1 MSNEF
6 SNEISDKIKRMKY
19 FDGLLLKWDDLTL
32 DQNYHMRLHRLHNG
46 YFHDW
51 GIVDGLEVTPV
62 AGYLQ
67 VKVSPGFAI
76 DRTLDADLNEIVG
89 RDIWICENHPDN
101 LIDLSGQAIGQDKY
115 ITVTYDEVDCD
126 TEIVKGENN
135 PIHKW
140 ERGKINYKEKQNL
153 GSPSEEIVLA
163 RIRIIEEAGQ
173 KKIVIDDKE
182 ADGKKQLRIQA
193 VTGGASQEFK
203 KISVG
208 EKGTSILPYIS
219 GPTDDERRLYLEKH
233 GLATDSDGLI
243 VHTPY
248 TLFYGPVI
256 SDTLKTNGAVDVN
269 GTFSVNVN
277 KTNALQV
284 DSNGAVSITNS
295 AEVSGTLSAKKGL
308 NVSGESTT
316 LDTDVVVMTGNKLTV
331 NKYTKKPDETDSN
344 KMGSGIEVYRGEGQL
359 VAELLW
365 DETDRSWKAGTQDSL
380 HKLAYGPDWDA
391 VHNGTN
397 VDTFQ
402 NESKSVTLHKH
413 SKIWDSSTESKEALT
428 ADEKGNISIPQN
440 LKVSGSVVT
449 NLGIEVPQKDSATNA
464 RLVWN
469 EEKQSWQIGIGDD
482 LNNIPYGETWDNLI
496 AKTNADERHHHS
508 KLFDNDNQEA
518 MSVQAN
524 GDVNVTSNM
533 IVGKDLQVQ
542 GTLTV
547 TNNATEI
554 KYIQKAVSDNVI
566 VVNKPETE
574 SEQKPLSEGGL
585 EVYRGEGL
593 ENARIIWDE
602 GSDNWKMGTG
612 KDMSVI
618 PGGIEWEYLTHGQVV
633 DNMHAHGSLAMEDGT
648 VVVSV
653 DKNGNVEAG
662 KNVEINGNLTIDENE
677 FVMGDVDVK
686 GSVTIEGDLTV
697 LGAST
702 TVNQKTLEVENS
714 TIIANKYSENSSPV
728 EIEGG
733 LEVYRGGNVQ
743 NAKLL
748 WNEKEG
754 KWKIGTGDSMNDIIY
769 GHNWDALVQNN
780 SADGLHTHGILSDL
794 NGNVAIN
801 ADSADEVVI
810 NKAAKVYGG
819 LDVDGEVNILGDL
832 NVTGNVIGTV
842 TYLEKTDMKVQDN
855 VILLNKFE
863 GDNPPVN
870 ESGLEIYRG
879 ESVEKARLVWDE
891 AAALWK
897 VGIGDK
903 LHKLAYGTNWSNLT
917 DKRNADALHTHGQL
931 FNEKGNILSLSTTSS
946 GNIDVRHDLN
956 VNQDLT
962 IAGNLNVKGKVTN
975 INSKNIDIQG
985 NILTMN
991 KDESGELLQDIST
1004 YSVFR
1009 GINEKNA
1016 ILRWDEQKA
1025 AWKIGLSEFTW
1036 KTENTENSGEKVNTP
1051 VDYTCLL
1058 VNKDGS
1064 IQAPA
1069 ATVLNDFHANKAII
1083 SSLDVSEPINA
1094 QKGIQFI
1101 SNSGNKPYIKWSEDK
1116 AQWKIGVGI
1125 GTGEV
1130 NCISAK
1136 SSGYVGIGNDAP
1148 NAKLDV
1154 SGNAIVSGDMTIGGK
1169 TAITGDLSAGNA
1181 TIAGSITSNG
1191 GLTINRQGTSNNVV
1205 SAIEI
1210 NRGVD
1215 NDSAIL
1221 ENAKII
1227 WDETEKIWK
1236 VGYGKILTPL
1246 NVNNAFKST
1255 KLYSTNS
1262 NQIVVS
1268 VDENSNVGI
1277 DEENPTAKLQ
1287 VAGNVKITDKT
1298 KPDGS
1303 TVKGSL
1309 ELDGKVTAKGS
1320 FELSRANDKP
1330 AILCW
1335 NEERKSWQAGTEGS
1349 LQDISSSD
1357 ALFAPDG
1364 TKVVYVNNAK
1374 NVGVGVDV
1382 PTAKL
1387 DVNGSLKATSISSA
1401 GDITTDN
1408 GTIKSANAN
1417 VTSVLQASSASIT
1430 NDLTIGGNLVVNGD
1444 TVTVNTKT
1452 LEVEDNII
1460 TLNKYNPQT
1469 QPVPT
1474 KAGIE
1479 VFRGGTANSA
1489 QIIWNEE
1496 LGGVWQAG
1504 TTGTMKT
1511 ISFTDHTHP
1520 EYNNSGISDLTA
1532 VIKVNNGN
1540 IGIGTSASYSDK
1552 LSVSGNVGV
1561 TGNTKVS
1568 GLLTAGTLTVG
1579 DTTINGNLFT
1589 SNIKV
1594 SGLLNVS
1601 KGIEITRS
1609 DSTKAQIIWNESSGV
1624 WQAGTTNNIKNICYA
1639 EHKHPEYDLS
1649 SALKLSNGNIGI
1661 GTSTPTDK
1669 LSVYGNVGVT
1679 GNTGVSGTLTAGTLI
1694 AGDTTVNGDVT
1705 ANNAVLNAKLTSV
1718 DAEISGNLTVGG
1730 TVVNGETL
1738 ATVVNIGT
1746 NLTTQTATIN
1756 GDVIANNALVNT
1768 KLTAHDAEISGNLTV
1783 GGTIVNGATL
1793 ATVANIGTNL
1803 TTETATINGDVTA
1816 NNAVVNTKLTSV
1828 DADITGIL
1836 NVANGIE
1843 TTRSD
1848 KTTKAKIFWDETTTS
1863 WNADTGTSSGQIA
1876 LSNHTHNTLYG
1887 NTEPIVNVSDDG
1899 NVGIGKIPET
1909 GFRLSINGNIK
1920 ANNITGDIVATGVTQ
1935 TSSRELKE
1943 NITSFPVKTALDL
1956 LKKLNPVT
1964 FDYKI
1969 DCLKKHNIGFIAE
1982 EVPEIFT
1989 SDDCKSISI
1998 MDIVAVLTSVVKKQ
2012 HSETIAIKKQLATL
2026 QKQVAGL
2033 LGA

>member
-1 MSNEF
+1 MP
-6 SNEISDKIKRMKY
+6 NEIKPNEIMRMKY
-19 FDGLLLKWDDLTL
+19 FDGLLLKEDDLNL

-67 VKVSPGFAI
+67 VKVSPGYAI
-76 DRTLDADLNEIVG
+76 DRTLDEDLNDMVG

-101 LIDLSGQAIGQDKY
+101 LINLSNQPINQDRY
-115 ITVTYDEVDCD
+115 ITVIYKDDPDKVSDKETEKVED
-126 TEIVKGENN
+126 TEKYI
-135 PIHKW
+135 W
-140 ERGKINYKEKQNL
+140 ERGIINYKEKENL
-153 GSPSEEIVLA
+153 GNPSEEIILA

-182 ADGKKQLRIQA
+182 ADGTQLRKYA
-193 VTGGASQEFK
+193 VSKGDSQEFR

-208 EKGTSILPYIS
+208 DKGKSLLPYIS

-233 GLATDSDGLI
+233 GLATESDGLI

-256 SDTLKTNGAVDVN
+256 SDTLKTNGNVDVN
-269 GTFSVNVN
+269 GTFSVKVN
-277 KTNALQV
+277 KADALQV
-284 DSNGAVSITNS
+284 DSNGDVSITNS
-295 AEVSGTLSAKKGL
+295 AEVSGNLSAKGDL
-308 NVSGESTT
+308 NVSGKSTT
-316 LDTDVVVMTGNKLTV
+316 LDTEHVVLTSNILTV
-331 NKYTKKPDETDSN
+331 NKYTKKPDETEPRKVS
-344 KMGSGIEVYRGEGQL
+344 SGIEVYRGGDVSEAKL
-359 VAELLW
+359 VW
-365 DETDRSWKAGTQDSL
+365 DETEKRWKAGTQDSL

-413 SKIWDSSTESKEALT
+413 SKIWDSSTESKEVLT
-428 ADEKGNISIPQN
+428 ADEKGDINIAQN
-440 LKVSGSVVT
+440 LNVSGSVVT
-449 NLGIEVPQKDSATNA
+449 DQGIEVPQKTPAANA

-469 EEKQSWQIGIGDD
+469 EEKQSWQAGIGNN
-482 LNNIPYGETWDNLI
+482 LNNIPYGEAWDNLI

-508 KLFDNDNQEA
+508 KLFDKDNQEA
-518 MSVQAN
+518 IGVQLN
-524 GDVNVTSNM
+524 GDVNVTSSM
-533 IVGKDLQVQ
+533 TVGKDLKVE

-547 TNNATEI
+547 LNNATEI
-554 KYIQKAVSDNVI
+554 KYVQKTVSDNVI

-585 EVYRGEGL
+585 EVYRGDGL

-602 GSDNWKMGTG
+602 GSDSWKMGTG
-612 KDMSVI
+612 KEMSVI

-633 DNMHAHGSLAMEDGT
+633 DNMHVHGSLAMEDGT

-653 DKNGNVEAG
+653 DKDGNVAAE
-662 KNVEINGNLTIDENE
+662 KNVEVNGNLTIDENE

-714 TIIANKYSENSSPV
+714 TIIANKYSVNSSPV

-769 GHNWDALVQNN
+769 GHNWDALVQSH
-780 SADGLHTHGILSDL
+780 SADGLHTHAIISDSE
-794 NGNVAIN
+794 GNAAIDAN
-801 ADSADEVVI
+801 SADEIVI

-819 LDVDGEVNILGDL
+819 IDVDGEVNILGDL
-832 NVTGNVIGTV
+832 NVTGSITSV
-842 TYLEKTDMKVQDN
+842 EKTDMKVQDN

-863 GDNPPVN
+863 GDKPPIN

-879 ESVEKARLVWDE
+879 DSQEKARLVWDE
-891 AAALWK
+891 SASLWK
-897 VGIGDK
+897 VGIGGK
-903 LHKLAYGTNWSNLT
+903 LNELAYGNKWGNLT
-917 DKRNADALHTHGQL
+917 DKRNADALHNHGQL
-931 FNEKGNILSLSTTSS
+931 FNEKGNILSLSTTST

-962 IAGNLNVKGKVTN
+962 IAGNLNVKGKVTT
-975 INSKNIDIQG
+975 IQSKNIDIEG

-991 KDESGELLQDIST
+991 KAESGELLQGIST

-1009 GINEKNA
+1009 GVNEKSA
-1016 ILRWDEQKA
+1016 ILRWDEQKT
-1025 AWKIGLSEFTW
+1025 AWKIGLSELAW
-1036 KTENTENSGEKVNTP
+1036 NIENSGKNVNVP
-1051 VDYTCLL
+1051 VDYTCLI

-1101 SNSGNKPYIKWSEDK
+1101 SNSANKPYIKWSEDK

-1125 GTGEV
+1125 GSEEV

-1154 SGNAIVSGDMTIGGK
+1154 NGSAIVSGDMKIGGK
-1169 TAITGDLSAGNA
+1169 TDIKGNLSAGNT
-1181 TIAGSITSNG
+1181 TINGSITANG
-1191 GLTINRQGTSNNVV
+1191 GLTINKQGTENKVV

-1215 NDSAIL
+1215 NDNAIL

-1227 WDETEKIWK
+1227 WDEEEKIWK
-1236 VGYGKILTPL
+1236 VGYGDKLTVL

-1255 KLYSTNS
+1255 KLYNTSS
-1262 NQIVVS
+1262 NEVV
-1268 VDENSNVGI
+1268 VNINEVSNVGI
-1277 DEENPTAKLQ
+1277 GIENPTAKLQ
-1287 VAGNVKITDKT
+1287 VVGNVKITEEK

-1303 TVKGSL
+1303 KFGGSL

-1320 FELSRANDKP
+1320 FQLSRGNEKA
-1330 AILCW
+1330 AVLCW
-1335 NEERKSWQAGTEGS
+1335 SEDRKRWQAGTEGN
-1349 LQDISSSD
+1349 LQDIVSNPD
-1357 ALFAPDG
+1357 TLFTSGG
-1364 TKVVYVNNAK
+1364 TKVVYVNSDS
-1374 NVGVGVDV
+1374 NVGIGVDV

-1387 DVNGSLKATSISSA
+1387 DVNGSLKATSISST
-1401 GDITTDN
+1401 GDITTNN
-1408 GTIKSANAN
+1408 GTIKCANAN
-1417 VTSVLQASSASIT
+1417 VTSALQASNASIT

-1479 VFRGGTANSA
+1479 VFRGGTANNA
-1489 QIIWNEE
+1489 QIIWDE
-1496 LGGVWQAG
+1496 LSSAWQAGTTG

-1511 ISFTDHTHP
+1511 ICFTDHTHS
-1520 EYNNSGISDLTA
+1520 EFNNSGISDLTS
-1532 VIKVNNGN
+1532 VLKVSNGN
-1540 IGIGTSASYSDK
+1540 IGIGTSASSTDR

-1561 TGNTKVS
+1561 TGTMTASNIVVNTKLTTPSLDVNS
-1568 GLLTAGTLTVG
+1568 KLTVTGNTTVNGTLITDYTNVKNKLTSLSAEITGTLSAGDTTVKGLLTSDNVVINTKLTTGNTVVNGTMTTDYANIKNKLTSLSAEITGTLAAGDTTIKGVLTSDNVVINTKLTTANTVVNGTMTTDYANVKTKLTSKDADVTGVLTAGTLTVG
-1579 DTTINGNLFT
+1579 DATISNNFT
-1589 SNIKV
+1589 ANNVKV
-1594 SGLLNVS
+1594 SG
-1601 KGIEITRS
+1601 
-1609 DSTKAQIIWNESSGV
+1609 A
-1624 WQAGTTNNIKNICYA
+1624 
-1639 EHKHPEYDLS
+1639 
-1649 SALKLSNGNIGI
+1649 
-1661 GTSTPTDK
+1661 
-1669 LSVYGNVGVT
+1669 
-1679 GNTGVSGTLTAGTLI
+1679 
-1694 AGDTTVNGDVT
+1694 
-1705 ANNAVLNAKLTSV
+1705 
-1718 DAEISGNLTVGG
+1718 
-1730 TVVNGETL
+1730 
-1738 ATVVNIGT
+1738 
-1746 NLTTQTATIN
+1746 
-1756 GDVIANNALVNT
+1756 
-1768 KLTAHDAEISGNLTV
+1768 
-1783 GGTIVNGATL
+1783 
-1793 ATVANIGTNL
+1793 
-1803 TTETATINGDVTA
+1803 
-1816 NNAVVNTKLTSV
+1816 
-1828 DADITGIL
+1828 L

-1863 WNADTGTSSGQIA
+1863 WNADTGTSSDRIA
-1876 LSNHTHNTLYG
+1876 LSNHTHNTLYAKT
-1887 NTEPIVNVSDDG
+1887 NPIVNVSDDG
-1899 NVGIGKIPET
+1899 NVGIGKTPET
-1909 GFRLSINGNIK
+1909 GVRLSVDG
-1920 ANNITGDIVATGVTQ
+1920 GIVATTLTQ
-1935 TSSRELKE
+1935 SSSREFKE
-1943 NITSFPVKTALDL
+1943 NILALPLKTSLDL

-1964 FDYKI
+1964 FDYKK
-1969 DCLKKHNIGFIAE
+1969 DSHKKHNIGFIAE

-1989 SDDCKSISI
+1989 SDDCKSISV

-2012 HSETIAIKKQLATL
+2012 HSETIAIKKQLAAL

-2033 LGA
+2033 VGA

>member
-1 MSNEF
+1 MSNE
-6 SNEISDKIKRMKY
+6 IKRMNY
-19 FDGLLLKWDDLTL
+19 FNGLLLKEDDLTL

-76 DRTLDADLNEIVG
+76 DRTLDEGLNEIVG
-89 RDIWICENHPDN
+89 REIRICENHPDN
-101 LIDLSGQAIGQDKY
+101 LIDLSEQAIGQDKY
-115 ITVTYDEVDCD
+115 ITVTYEEIECD
-126 TEIVKGENN
+126 TDIVKGENN

-153 GSPSEEIVLA
+153 GSPSEEIILA
-163 RIRIIEEAGQ
+163 RICIIEEAGQ

-182 ADGKKQLRIQA
+182 ADGKTQLRIQA
-193 VTGGASQEFK
+193 ITGGDSQEFQ

-208 EKGTSILPYIS
+208 KKGKSILPYIS

-233 GLATDSDGLI
+233 GLATESDGLI

-256 SDTLKTNGAVDVN
+256 SDTLKTNGNVDVN
-269 GTFSVNVN
+269 GTFSVKVN
-277 KTNALQV
+277 KADALQV
-284 DSNGAVSITNS
+284 DSNGDVSITNS
-295 AEVSGTLSAKKGL
+295 AEVSGNLSAKGDL
-308 NVSGESTT
+308 NVSGKSTT
-316 LDTDVVVMTGNKLTV
+316 LDTEHVVLTSNILTV
-331 NKYTKKPDETDSN
+331 NKYTKKPDETEPRKVS
-344 KMGSGIEVYRGEGQL
+344 SGIEVYRGGDVSE
-359 VAELLW
+359 AKLLW
-365 DETDRSWKAGTQDSL
+365 DETEKRWKAGTQDSL

-413 SKIWDSSTESKEALT
+413 SKIWDSSTESKEVLT
-428 ADEKGNISIPQN
+428 ADEKGDINIAQN
-440 LKVSGSVVT
+440 LNVSGSVVT
-449 NLGIEVPQKDSATNA
+449 EQGIEVPQKTPAANA

-469 EEKQSWQIGIGDD
+469 EEKQSWQAGIGNN
-482 LNNIPYGETWDNLI
+482 LNNIPYGEAWDNLI

-508 KLFDNDNQEA
+508 KLFDKDNQEA
-518 MSVQAN
+518 IGVQLN
-524 GDVNVTSNM
+524 GDVNVTSSM
-533 IVGKDLQVQ
+533 TVGKDLKVE

-547 TNNATEI
+547 LNNATEI
-554 KYIQKAVSDNVI
+554 KYVQKTVSDNVI

-585 EVYRGEGL
+585 EVYRGDGL

-602 GSDNWKMGTG
+602 GSDSWKMGTG

-633 DNMHAHGSLAMEDGT
+633 DNMHVHGSLAMEDGT

-653 DKNGNVEAG
+653 DKDGNVAAE
-662 KNVEINGNLTIDENE
+662 KNVEVNGDLIIDENE

-769 GHNWDALVQNN
+769 GHNWDALVQNH
-780 SADGLHTHGILSDL
+780 SADGLHTHGIISDSE
-794 NGNVAIN
+794 GNTAIDAN
-801 ADSADEVVI
+801 SADEIVI

-819 LDVDGEVNILGDL
+819 IDVDGEVNILGDL
-832 NVTGNVIGTV
+832 NVTGSITSV
-842 TYLEKTDMKVQDN
+842 EKTDMKVQDN

-863 GDNPPVN
+863 GDKPPIN

-879 ESVEKARLVWDE
+879 DSLEKARLVWDE
-891 AAALWK
+891 AASLWK

-903 LHKLAYGTNWSNLT
+903 LNELAYGNNWDVLT
-917 DKRNADALHTHGQL
+917 DKRNADALHNHGQL
-931 FNEKGNILSLSTTSS
+931 FNEKGNILSLTTSS
-946 GNIDVRHDLN
+946 TGNIDVRHDLN

-962 IAGNLNVKGKVTN
+962 IAGNLNVKGKVTT
-975 INSKNIDIQG
+975 IQSKNIDIEG

-991 KDESGELLQDIST
+991 KAESGELLQGIST

-1009 GINEKNA
+1009 GVNEKSA
-1016 ILRWDEQKA
+1016 ILRWDEQKT
-1025 AWKIGLSEFTW
+1025 AWKIGLSELAW
-1036 KTENTENSGEKVNTP
+1036 NIENSGKNVNVP
-1051 VDYTCLL
+1051 VDYTCLII
-1058 VNKDGS
+1058 NKDGS

-1094 QKGIQFI
+1094 QKGIQYI
-1101 SNSGNKPYIKWSEDK
+1101 SNSANKPYIKWSEDM

-1125 GTGEV
+1125 GSQEV

-1154 SGNAIVSGDMTIGGK
+1154 NGSAIVSGDMKIGGK
-1169 TAITGDLSAGNA
+1169 TDIKGNLSAGNT
-1181 TIAGSITSNG
+1181 TINGSITANG
-1191 GLTINRQGTSNNVV
+1191 GLTINKQGTENKVV

-1215 NDSAIL
+1215 NDNAIL

-1227 WDETEKIWK
+1227 WDEEEKIWK
-1236 VGYGKILTPL
+1236 VGYGDKLTVL

-1255 KLYSTNS
+1255 KLYNTSS
-1262 NQIVVS
+1262 NEVV
-1268 VDENSNVGI
+1268 VNINEVSNVGI
-1277 DEENPTAKLQ
+1277 GIENPTAKLQ
-1287 VAGNVKITDKT
+1287 VVGNVKITEEK

-1303 TVKGSL
+1303 KFGGSL

-1320 FELSRANDKP
+1320 FQLSRGNEKA
-1330 AILCW
+1330 AVLCW
-1335 NEERKSWQAGTEGS
+1335 SEDRKRWQAGTEGN
-1349 LQDISSSD
+1349 LQDIVSNPD
-1357 ALFAPDG
+1357 TLFTSGG
-1364 TKVVYVNNAK
+1364 TKVVYVNSDS
-1374 NVGVGVDV
+1374 NVGIGVDV

-1387 DVNGSLKATSISSA
+1387 DVNGSLKATSITST
-1401 GDITTDN
+1401 GDITTNN
-1408 GTIKSANAN
+1408 GAIKCANAN
-1417 VTSVLQASSASIT
+1417 VTSALQASNASIT

-1489 QIIWNEE
+1489 QIIWDE
-1496 LGGVWQAG
+1496 LSSAWQAGTTG

-1511 ISFTDHTHP
+1511 ICFTDHTHS
-1520 EYNNSGISDLTA
+1520 EFNNSGISDLTS
-1532 VIKVNNGN
+1532 VLKVGNGN
-1540 IGIGTSASYSDK
+1540 IGIGTLASSTDK

-1561 TGNTKVS
+1561 TGTMTATTVTTNTIRSS
-1568 GLLTAGTLTVG
+1568 GGSISVTGNMGVTGTLSAG
-1579 DTTINGNLFT
+1579 DTTIN
-1589 SNIKV
+1589 
-1594 SGLLNVS
+1594 
-1601 KGIEITRS
+1601 KGIEVTRS

-1624 WQAGTTNNIKNICYA
+1624 WQAGTTNNIKSICYTD
-1639 EHKHPEYDLS
+1639 HKHPEYDLT
-1649 SALKLSNGNIGI
+1649 SALVVSNGNIGI
-1661 GTSTPTDK
+1661 GISASSTDK
-1669 LSVYGNVGVT
+1669 LSVSGNVGVSGTMTATTVTTNTIRSSGGSISVT
-1679 GNTGVSGTLTAGTLI
+1679 GNMGVTGTLS
-1694 AGDTTVNGDVT
+1694 AGDTT
-1705 ANNAVLNAKLTSV
+1705 
-1718 DAEISGNLTVGG
+1718 
-1730 TVVNGETL
+1730 
-1738 ATVVNIGT
+1738 
-1746 NLTTQTATIN
+1746 IN
-1756 GDVIANNALVNT
+1756 
-1768 KLTAHDAEISGNLTV
+1768 K
-1783 GGTIVNGATL
+1783 
-1793 ATVANIGTNL
+1793 
-1803 TTETATINGDVTA
+1803 
-1816 NNAVVNTKLTSV
+1816 
-1828 DADITGIL
+1828 
-1836 NVANGIE
+1836 GIE
-1843 TTRSD
+1843 VTRSD
-1848 KTTKAKIFWDETTTS
+1848 STKAKIFWDETTTS
-1863 WNADTGTSSGQIA
+1863 WKADTGTNIDQIA
-1876 LSNHTHNTLYG
+1876 LSKHTHNTLYG
-1887 NTEPIVNVSDDG
+1887 KTSPIVNVSDDG
-1899 NVGIGKIPET
+1899 YVGIGKTAET
-1909 GFRLSINGNIK
+1909 GVRLSVDG
-1920 ANNITGDIVATGVTQ
+1920 GIVATTLTQ
-1935 TSSRELKE
+1935 SSSREFKE
-1943 NITSFPVKTALDL
+1943 NISALPLKTSLDL

-1964 FDYKI
+1964 FDYKK
-1969 DCLKKHNIGFIAE
+1969 DSHKKHNIGFIAE

-1989 SDDCKSISI
+1989 SDDCKSISV

-2012 HSETIAIKKQLATL
+2012 HSETIAIKKQLAAL

-2033 LGA
+2033 IGA